1 MKATAKIFI
10 FFLIVGVCMAQNLND
25 TTSTSKKGTEVIF
38 EKVTWFKNTYWPSL
52 KDTIKNFSLNLTS
65 VVKPVKTMWNYFTGS
80 NKALLKKT
88 QPIEG
93 AIKVKFAG
101 NYGVTSTEPED
112 DDVTV
117 AEPIDDVTYVEVTTQ
132 VPIATEDTTE
142 VVQETTTLK
151 QKRKHK
157 KGRKNKHGRKH
168 QRDRKHRS

>member
-1 MKATAKIFI
+1 
-10 FFLIVGVCMAQNLND
+10 MA
-25 TTSTSKKGTEVIF
+25 
-38 EKVTWFKNTYWPSL
+38 
-52 KDTIKNFSLNLTS
+52 
-65 VVKPVKTMWNYFTGS
+65 VVKPVKSMWNYLTGS

-88 QPIEG
+88 EPVEG

-101 NYGVTSTEPED
+101 IYDVTEPED

-117 AEPIDDVTYVEVTTQ
+117 AKPVDDVTDVEVTTQ
-132 VPIATEDTTE
+132 IPISNEDTTE

-168 QRDRKHRS
+168 QRDRKHRN

>member
-65 VVKPVKTMWNYFTGS
+65 VVKPVKTMWNYLTGS

-88 QPIEG
+88 EPIEG
-93 AIKVKFAG
+93 RAIKVKFAG
-101 NYGVTSTEPED
+101 SYDVIKTEPED
-112 DDVTV
+112 DDVTI
-117 AEPIDDVTYVEVTTQ
+117 AEPIDEVTNIEATTQ
-132 VPIATEDTTE
+132 IPIATE
-142 VVQETTTLK
+142 ETTTLK

-157 KGRKNKHGRKH
+157 GGKKNKHGRKH
-168 QRDRKHRS
+168 HRGKKHKKNDE